1 MSILN
6 FYQSTKRLKIHQIEK
21 IRENQMLTEKKKPI
35 KLIGIGLIII
45 SVIAGLSFWNINKK
59 SVNKQL
65 VIGISP
71 SFAKPLQVAADEAKA
86 QGLDVKLVEF
96 SDWNTPNITLNHGDI
111 DANFF
116 QHQPFLDN
124 AKKETDFKIK
134 AFDKGAATHVG
145 LYSKKY
151 QSFADIP
158 DQAKVVLPND
168 PVNQGRALQL
178 LQQAEL
184 ITLNEPN
191 NFLSGLK
198 DIATNP
204 KNLQFIEVEG
214 PQTARAIDEADLAFG
229 YPHYLRLAKTADPEK
244 ALIFDSNN
252 DKRFAILFAVR
263 EDYEDIDGKLRKFV
277 DIYQNSAK
285 VKAALDTDFGATLWF
300 PGWK

>member
-1 MSILN
+1 
-6 FYQSTKRLKIHQIEK
+6 
-21 IRENQMLTEKKKPI
+21 MLTEKKKPI
-35 KLIGIGLIII
+35 KLIGIGLVII

-244 ALIFDSNN
+244 PLIFDSNN